1 MRPAFLQPGDTIG
14 IVATARWITNEQ
26 LQAAQKLFT
35 QWGFKIKTSRHL
47 MTRNYQLAGNTEE
60 RLADLQ
66 ALLDNPSVKAIV
78 IARGGYGTV
87 HLIDRLNWDKFIRH
101 PKWICGYSDI
111 TLLLNDL
118 SNRGI
123 SAIHSTMPVSF
134 HDATEEAINHL
145 LWALTGK
152 LNEIRW
158 EGYSNIPGKTIG
170 NVVGGN
176 LSVICS
182 QLGSSTSLQTT
193 NSILFLEDVDE
204 MYYHVDRM
212 MVAIQRAG
220 LLEGI
225 AGVIVGGL
233 TKMRDN
239 TKEFGFPTD
248 NPWGKNAEETLLSFF
263 EPLRVPVSFG
273 FPAG

>member
-1 MRPAFLQPGDTIG
+1 M
-14 IVATARWITNEQ
+14 
-26 LQAAQKLFT
+26 
-35 QWGFKIKTSRHL
+35 
-47 MTRNYQLAGNTEE
+47 
-60 RLADLQ
+60 
-66 ALLDNPSVKAIV
+66 
-78 IARGGYGTV
+78 
-87 HLIDRLNWDKFIRH
+87 
-101 PKWICGYSDI
+101 
-111 TLLLNDL
+111 
-118 SNRGI
+118 
-123 SAIHSTMPVSF
+123 
-134 HDATEEAINHL
+134 
-145 LWALTGK
+145 
-152 LNEIRW
+152 
-158 EGYSNIPGKTIG
+158 
-170 NVVGGN
+170 
-176 LSVICS
+176 ICS

-273 FPAG
+273 FPAGHQSDNRAFYTGIKARLEVEQNVSKLIYEI